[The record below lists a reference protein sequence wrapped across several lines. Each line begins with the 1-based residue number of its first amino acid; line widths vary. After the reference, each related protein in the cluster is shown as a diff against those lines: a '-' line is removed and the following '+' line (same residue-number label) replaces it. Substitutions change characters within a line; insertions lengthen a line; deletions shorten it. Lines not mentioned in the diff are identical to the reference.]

1 MSLWLRIT
9 LTWLLALA
17 LPLQGHAAQSM
28 RLCGPA
34 HGGSAG
40 FADLA
45 PSADDH
51 VHAGTD
57 TALHAHAHPVAALTT
72 ADSADIAIAADTA
85 DTAGGADPHVSA
97 QHGKCSVCAACCGA
111 FALTGSARLFEASPA
126 PAHYRADVPTPSP
139 GTIPGGLERPPRHPL
154 A

>member
-1 MSLWLRIT
+1 MSFWLRIA

-28 RLCGPA
+28 RLCGPE

-45 PSADDH
+45 PPSSAADH
-51 VHAGTD
+51 VHAD
-57 TALHAHAHPVAALTT
+57 AAAHSHAHPDAELTT
-72 ADSADIAIAADTA
+72 ADIAG
-85 DTAGGADPHVSA
+85 TAGGADPHTSS

-111 FALTGSARLFEASPA
+111 FALTGAVRLFEASPA
-126 PAHYRADVPTPSP
+126 PAHYSADVPTPSP

>member
-28 RLCGPA
+28 RLCGPE

-45 PSADDH
+45 SPSSSGHIHADAE
-51 VHAGTD
+51 VHPHAQPDAAFMAAGLGD
-57 TALHAHAHPVAALTT
+57 EPA
-72 ADSADIAIAADTA
+72 SN
-85 DTAGGADPHVSA
+85 
-97 QHGKCSVCAACCGA
+97 QHGKCSVCASCCGA
-111 FALTGSARLFEASPA
+111 FALIGTACLFDAAPA

>member
-45 PSADDH
+45 PSADEH
-51 VHAGTD
+51 VHADTD
-57 TALHAHAHPVAALTT
+57 TALHSHAHPDAALTA
-72 ADSADIAIAADTA
+72 ADSADTA
-85 DTAGGADPHVSA
+85 GATNTAGGDDPHVSA

-111 FALTGSARLFEASPA
+111 FALTGAARQFEASPA
-126 PAHYRADVPTPSP
+126 PAHYRADVPTPRP